1 VYYRTQVLW
10 YLDVFGLDL
19 AHVAVL
25 IGGSE
30 YREYQVTAS
39 PEEAAFMRER
49 AVEFLG
55 TVERRER
62 PSIDEHDQTYQVIRD
77 LHPDIEDVSVEV
89 PAGIALP
96 YLAANA
102 NYKDAE
108 AAKRCAGSVLADFMG
123 SARRAT
129 WAGDQIAMRISKG
142 GGVPFLQAVSH
153 KASGQKVSAV

>member
-1 VYYRTQVLW
+1 
-10 YLDVFGLDL
+10 
-19 AHVAVL
+19 
-25 IGGSE
+25 
-30 YREYQVTAS
+30 
-39 PEEAAFMRER
+39 
-49 AVEFLG
+49 VEFLG
-55 TVERRER
+55 TVERGER

-108 AAKRCAGSVLADFMG
+108 AEKRCADNRVLADFMG

-129 WAGDQIAMRISKG
+129 WAGEQIAMRISKG

-153 KASGQKVSAV
+153 KASGQKVSAA